1 MKSFFICISILS
13 IFFSS
18 TTRAQSIVAISSGI
32 STDLNNKKPF
42 YMVPITLRWEPFKRS
57 ALFIEATQGIG
68 FNRLSNGNAY
78 TASAVLPDHVVLTEA
93 IKLTSFS
100 VDIGAS
106 IVVYT
111 NKKNNR
117 FTINLAPGIC
127 TEKFGVNYRNYDK
140 ANYEVLNPDVSE
152 RRQGLYASIAGLY
165 QFHKRKQDMF
175 IMLRLQSNS
184 SARDPDRYKLSYST
198 TAPLQLT
205 YGYNFFYNKK
215 TK

>member
-1 MKSFFICISILS
+1 MKPLIISISVLF
-13 IFFSS
+13 IFLTSQIK
-18 TTRAQSIVAISSGI
+18 AQSVLAISSGI

-42 YMVPITLRWEPFKRS
+42 YTVPITLRWEPFKRS

-68 FNRLSNGNAY
+68 FHRLSYGDAY
-78 TASAVLPDHVVLTEA
+78 TAAANLPDHVVLTEA
-93 IKLTSFS
+93 IKLSSFS
-100 VDIGAS
+100 IDIGAS

-140 ANYEVLNPDVSE
+140 VNYEVINPDISE

-165 QFHKRKQDMF
+165 HFHKRKQDMF

-184 SARDPDRYKLSYST
+184 TARDPDRYKLSYNA

>member
-1 MKSFFICISILS
+1 MI
-13 IFFSS
+13 
-18 TTRAQSIVAISSGI
+18 
-32 STDLNNKKPF
+32 
-42 YMVPITLRWEPFKRS
+42 PITLRWEPFKHS
-57 ALFIEATQGIG
+57 SLFIEATRGIG
-68 FNRLSNGNAY
+68 FNHLSHGDAY
-78 TASAVLPDHVVLTEA
+78 TAGSGLPDHVVLTEA

-106 IVVYT
+106 IIVYT

-140 ANYEVLNPDVSE
+140 VNYEVINPDISE
-152 RRQGLYASIAGLY
+152 ILTGLYASVAGIY
-165 QFHKRKQDMF
+165 HFHKRKQDMF

-184 SARDPDRYKLSYST
+184 TAGDADRYKLSYNPA
-198 TAPLQLT
+198 APLQLI
-205 YGYNFFYNKK
+205 YGYNFFYNKR